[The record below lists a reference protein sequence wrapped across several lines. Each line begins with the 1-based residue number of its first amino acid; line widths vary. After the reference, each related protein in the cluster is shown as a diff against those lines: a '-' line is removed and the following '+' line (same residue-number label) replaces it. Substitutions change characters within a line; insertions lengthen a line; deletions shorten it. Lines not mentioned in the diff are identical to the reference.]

1 MTAKTMVE
9 YKIPSDLT
17 SPLMANAV
25 HLKDSVFY
33 ASGDESIF
41 PASTAYSECDSSSD
55 MTSVLLTARSTNSTN
70 LLEGNAADISV
81 NDTSARQIDLK
92 EYLSTNSPLIPGN
105 RSKRVSPQLTNF
117 FSEQSSS
124 AFMPIPAE
132 SANSVNSPRST
143 PSPGISKMLRS
154 LSDHPSE
161 RPCTPNASTLYK
173 NTLTH
178 CNPSELGQLTYDECM
193 VSEWNREKKKGL
205 FLERVNSPLR
215 EGVGIGKKKERIERK
230 SREWK
235 LEEWGKDLRNGLL
248 GGENRMPGIG

>member
-1 MTAKTMVE
+1 MTTKTMVE
-9 YKIPSDLT
+9 YQIPSDLT

-41 PASTAYSECDSSSD
+41 PASTAYSDCDSSSD

-70 LLEGNAADISV
+70 LLEENAADISV
-81 NDTSARQIDLK
+81 NNTTVRQIDLK
-92 EYLSTNSPLIPGN
+92 EDLSTTNSPLIPGN
-105 RSKRVSPQLTNF
+105 RGKRVSPQLTNF
-117 FSEQSSS
+117 FSEQSST

-132 SANSVNSPRST
+132 SANSVTSPRST

-193 VSEWNREKKKGL
+193 VSEWNPEKKKGL
-205 FLERVNSPLR
+205 FLKRVTNPLR
-215 EGVGIGKKKERIERK
+215 EGMEIGRKKRKELRERAR
-230 SREWK
+230 SGNW
-235 LEEWGKDLRNGLL
+235 RNGK
-248 GGENRMPGIG
+248 RI

>member
-1 MTAKTMVE
+1 MVE
-9 YKIPSDLT
+9 YKILSDLT
-17 SPLMANAV
+17 SPLMADAV

-41 PASTAYSECDSSSD
+41 PASTAYSEWDSSSD
-55 MTSVLLTARSTNSTN
+55 MTSILLTARSTNSTN
-70 LLEGNAADISV
+70 LLEENVADILV
-81 NDTSARQIDLK
+81 NDTTARKIDLK
-92 EYLSTNSPLIPGN
+92 DDLPTNSPFVAGN
-105 RSKRVSPQLTNF
+105 HGKRVSPQLTNF
-117 FSEQSSS
+117 FSEQSST

-132 SANSVNSPRST
+132 SANSVTSPRST

-193 VSEWNREKKKGL
+193 VSEWNSEKKKGL
-205 FLERVNSPLR
+205 F
-215 EGVGIGKKKERIERK
+215 
-230 SREWK
+230 
-235 LEEWGKDLRNGLL
+235 
-248 GGENRMPGIG
+248 

>member
-1 MTAKTMVE
+1 MTAKPMVE
-9 YKIPSDLT
+9 YKILSDLT
-17 SPLMANAV
+17 SPLMADAV

-41 PASTAYSECDSSSD
+41 PASTAYSEWDSSSD
-55 MTSVLLTARSTNSTN
+55 MTSILLTAQSTNSTN
-70 LLEGNAADISV
+70 LLEENVADISV
-81 NDTSARQIDLK
+81 NDTTARKIDRKDDLP
-92 EYLSTNSPLIPGN
+92 TNSPFMAGN
-105 RSKRVSPQLTNF
+105 HGKRVRPQLTNF
-117 FSEQSSS
+117 FSEQSSA

-132 SANSVNSPRST
+132 SANSVTSPRST

-193 VSEWNREKKKGL
+193 VSEWNSEKKKGL
-205 FLERVNSPLR
+205 FPGRATSPLR
-215 EGVGIGKKKERIERK
+215 EGVGIGRKK
-230 SREWK
+230 
-235 LEEWGKDLRNGLL
+235 
-248 GGENRMPGIG
+248 GEN

>member
-81 NDTSARQIDLK
+81 NDTSARQIDL
-92 EYLSTNSPLIPGN
+92 EEDLSTNSPLIPGN

-132 SANSVNSPRST
+132 SANSVTSPRSS

-193 VSEWNREKKKGL
+193 VSEWNCEKKKGL
-205 FLERVNSPLR
+205 FLERVNSPFR
-215 EGVGIGKKKERIERK
+215 ERVGIGKKRRELRERAGSGNWRNGERI
-230 SREWK
+230 
-235 LEEWGKDLRNGLL
+235 
-248 GGENRMPGIG
+248 